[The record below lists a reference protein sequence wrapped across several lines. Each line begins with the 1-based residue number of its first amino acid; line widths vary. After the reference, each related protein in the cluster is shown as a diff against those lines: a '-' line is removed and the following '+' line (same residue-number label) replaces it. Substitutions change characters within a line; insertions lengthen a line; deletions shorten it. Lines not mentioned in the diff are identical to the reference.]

1 MMDALSGITYPAAL
15 RASKYV
21 LIFLNFEVRR
31 IVDPILAIGFSKLKH
46 DPIDRKWI

>member
-1 MMDALSGITYPAAL
+1 MMDALSGITYPASL

-21 LIFLNFEVRR
+21 LIFLNFDPR
-31 IVDPILAIGFSKLKH
+31 ITVDPILAIGFSQLRH